1 MNISLG
7 QNISLLGEQE
17 NRRIGRKGEKEEN
30 RRKGRKGR
38 TGRKGRK
45 GEREKG
51 EHGAE
56 VVVGQQTLYFVIS
69 RLVCL

>member
-17 NRRIGRKGEKEEN
+17 NRRIGRKGEKEEY
-30 RRKGRKGR
+30 RRKGR

-45 GEREKG
+45 GEGEKG
-51 EHGAE
+51 RKGERGAW
-56 VVVGQQTLYFVIS
+56 S
-69 RLVCL
+69 RGGGWPADIIFCYK